1 MRERIHA
8 PELSGASAWL
18 NTAAPLSIAEL
29 RGQVVILDF
38 WTHCCINCLHVLPI
52 LRDLEERHRKD
63 PLVVIGV
70 HSAKFDAE
78 KDDAHILAAM
88 RRHGVSHPVAVDSEQ
103 RIWSQYAVR
112 SWPTLVIIRPDG
124 TLAAVAPGEP
134 DPVVLEGFVQ
144 QLLAEARAAGTLREK
159 PLQAGAPETQAQRPL
174 DYPGKIA
181 QGGGKIFVSD
191 SGHHRVLVLDAR
203 GAVIDHIGSGLRG
216 VREGAF
222 ESCALDDPQGLAF
235 QNGMLYIAD
244 ARAHVVFRAD
254 MAERTLSRLAGTG
267 ALGRGPL
274 LEKTPAL
281 ETALRSPWDVAPR
294 GPELYVALAGSHQIA
309 LVQDGFVEP
318 IAGDGR
324 EAQQD
329 GPGPK
334 ASLAQPSGLSLQ
346 GDVLYVADSESS
358 GVRILD
364 LRSRKLYSLAG
375 GPGLFDF
382 GDKTGAVEPGMLQH
396 PLAVA
401 ATPSS
406 GLLVADTYNDK
417 LKRFSPDGLRLESFF
432 EGGLGQPAGLCVLPD
447 GDVLVADTNHH
458 RILHVA
464 ADGSRAR
471 ELPVTGAKE
480 VVRGVVLEEPRQ
492 ASGFG
497 LRAAGWFT
505 AILHSEPGAGLSP
518 GEGELLLELA
528 APEGFGLSKG
538 APWSAAVE
546 VTRRSD
552 LVQVTP
558 EFARGESE
566 GGRSQRVAL
575 HVSAS
580 HLHDLESEV
589 VVTVRAVACDAVDHA
604 SCWPVQNSFRIPLRL
619 LAQGQREVR
628 FTLPLE
634 MATDAGAERTE
645 ERALPATGAG
655 RGPEHQ

>member
-38 WTHCCINCLHVLPI
+38 WTHCCINCMHVLPI

-134 DPVVLEGFVQ
+134 DPVMLEGFVQ

-159 PLQAGAPETQAQRPL
+159 PLQPGAPETEAQRPL

-244 ARAHVVFRAD
+244 ARAHLVFRAD

-274 LEKTPAL
+274 VERTPAL
-281 ETALRSPWDVAPR
+281 ETALRSPWDVAAR

-309 LVQDGFVEP
+309 LLQDGFVEP

-324 EAQQD
+324 EAQLD

-382 GDKTGAVEPGMLQH
+382 GDKTGAVETGMLQH

-471 ELPVTGAKE
+471 ELPVTGAPE
-480 VVRGVVLEEPRQ
+480 VVRGVVLEERRQ
-492 ASGFG
+492 ASGCG
-497 LRAAGWFT
+497 LRAAGWFS

-518 GEGELLLELA
+518 GEGELVLELA
-528 APEGFGLSKG
+528 APEGFECSKG
-538 APWSAAVE
+538 APWSVAVE

-558 EFARGESE
+558 EFARGESG

-580 HLHDLESEV
+580 HAHDLESEV
-589 VVTVRAVACDAVDHA
+589 VVTARAVACDAVDHA

-634 MATDAGAERTE
+634 VPTE

-655 RGPEHQ
+655 PGQEKT